1 MTQLDLDFRSGK
13 GTGETAEV
21 LPPDASAMPWQA
33 FG

>member
-1 MTQLDLDFRSGK
+1 MTLLDLGFKSGK

-21 LPPDASAMPWQA
+21 LPPDALRRRCQA